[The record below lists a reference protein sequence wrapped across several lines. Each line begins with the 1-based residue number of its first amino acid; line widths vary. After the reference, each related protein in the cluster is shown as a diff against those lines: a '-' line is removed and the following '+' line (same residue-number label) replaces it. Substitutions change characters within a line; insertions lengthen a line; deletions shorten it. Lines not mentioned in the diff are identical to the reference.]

1 MNQLSNVFNY
11 QDQMQVRTISI
22 NEQPYFVAKDVCDVL
37 DISDVRRAVE
47 RLEEDERIL
56 TPLVDSLGKSQ
67 EMYVVNE
74 YGLYSLVLG
83 SRKKQA
89 KEFKR
94 WITHEVI
101 PSIRKHGFYMTT
113 TDVQVPELLE
123 KVNKL
128 ENKIESFITITSYE
142 ARIIQKAIGRR
153 VYTLVNEPDQRG
165 TSFQE
170 LHREIRDRFGVPS
183 YRDLPKNDFQT
194 TLLYI
199 NAWIPKKTA

>member
-11 QDQMQVRTISI
+11 QDQKQVRTISI
-22 NEQPYFVAKDVCDVL
+22 NDQPYFVAKDVCDVL
-37 DISDVRRAVE
+37 EISDVRRAME
-47 RLEEDERIL
+47 RLEDDERIL
-56 TPLVDSLGKSQ
+56 TPLVDSLGKTQ

-101 PSIRKHGFYMTT
+101 PNIRKNGFYMTT
-113 TDVQVPELLE
+113 SDVQVPELLE
-123 KVNKL
+123 KVNQL
-128 ENKIESFITITSYE
+128 ENKIESFITVTSYE
-142 ARIIQKAIGRR
+142 SRLIQKAIARR
-153 VYTLVNEPDQRG
+153 VYTLANDQEKRSL
-165 TSFQE
+165 SFQE

-183 YRDLPKNDFQT
+183 YRDISKNDFQS
-194 TLLYI
+194 TLGYI
-199 NAWIPKKTA
+199 NAWVPKKIA